1 MSAPIPLTIALANF
15 DRHMPF
21 FLGWLPQADGFYL
34 KALDVGMSPPG
45 RDGGDRHG
53 RMLRD
58 SEFDV
63 AEVSLASYILAKSR
77 GAPFTAVPVFPRRLF
92 SANHIYVGPHSGIHE
107 PADLR
112 GRRVAIRGWQV
123 SLSVLAK
130 GDLKTRH
137 GVDWQDIDWVVQGPE
152 QIAFNDPR
160 VRVHPMP
167 TGATGAQM
175 LLAGEVDAFIDPKP
189 PKEVLEGQGG
199 VRNLFVDPRA
209 ECLAYFKERQCFP
222 AMHVLAI
229 RNQAVER
236 FPHLPAYLIHAWTDA
251 QEKNRRAY
259 DDYAYTAMPFGRQA
273 WEQSRREFGDELFAA
288 GLAANRGNLEW
299 FVNYL
304 VDQLLL
310 PEPIALEQLFHASVL
325 NS

>member
-1 MSAPIPLTIALANF
+1 MTASTALTIALANF

-21 FLGWLPQADGFYL
+21 FLGWLPHAEGFHL

-58 SEFDV
+58 REFDI

-92 SANHIYVGPHSGIHE
+92 SANHIYVGAKTGIHHPE
-107 PADLR
+107 DLR

-130 GDLKTRH
+130 GDLKSRY
-137 GVDWQDIDWVVQGPE
+137 GVDWQNIDWVVQGPE
-152 QIAFNDPR
+152 QIAFGDSR
-160 VRVHPMP
+160 IRLQTMP
-167 TGATGAQM
+167 PGKTGAQM
-175 LLAGEVDAFIDPKP
+175 LLSGEVDAFIDPKP
-189 PKEVLEGQGG
+189 PREVLEGQAG
-199 VRNLFVDPRA
+199 VRNLFADPRS
-209 ECLAYFKERQCFP
+209 ECLAYFQERQCFP

-229 RNQAVER
+229 RDDAVER
-236 FPHLPAYLIHAWTDA
+236 FPHLPEYLIRAWEDA
-251 QEKNRRAY
+251 QAKTRCAY
-259 DDYAYTAMPFGRQA
+259 DDYAYTQMPLGRLA
-273 WEQSRREFGDELFAA
+273 WEQSRRDFGNELFAA
-288 GLAANRGNLEW
+288 GLATNQNNLEW
-299 FVNYL
+299 FIDYL

-310 PEPIALEQLFHASVL
+310 PGAIPVERLFHASVL
-325 NS
+325 SR

>member
-1 MSAPIPLTIALANF
+1 MTAPAALTIALANF

-21 FLGWLPQADGFYL
+21 FLGWLPRAEDFYL

-58 SEFDV
+58 GEFDV

-92 SANHIYVGPHSGIHE
+92 SANHIYVGPHSGIHR

-152 QIAFNDPR
+152 QIAFKDPR
-160 VRVHPMP
+160 VRVQPMP
-167 TGATGAQM
+167 AGASGAQ
-175 LLAGEVDAFIDPKP
+175 LLMTSEVDAFIDPKP

-199 VRNLFVDPRA
+199 VRNLFADQRG
-209 ECLAYFKERQCFP
+209 ECLAYFQERQCFP

-229 RNQAVER
+229 RTETAER
-236 FPHLPAYLIHAWTDA
+236 FPQLPAYLIEAWGDA
-251 QEKNRRAY
+251 QLKTSRAY

-273 WEQSRREFGDELFAA
+273 WEQSRRDFGDELFAA
-288 GLAANRGNLEW
+288 GLCVNRSNLEW
-299 FVNYL
+299 FIDYL

-310 PEPIALEQLFHASVL
+310 PAPIAVEQLFHPSVL
-325 NS
+325 NT